1 MVARNRVSDQFG
13 HRLVARVFRKRKDQ
27 RRACDG
33 MLDTS
38 SVAFQPP
45 LKLRI
50 ILAKVVQQPRDPGRP
65 LASAGTGEQRG
76 EFGHFRQML
85 RKRLPIALAGFF

>member
-1 MVARNRVSDQFG
+1 MMARDGVSDQFG
-13 HRLVARVFRKRKDQ
+13 HHLVARAFREREDQ

-33 MLDTS
+33 MLDPS
-38 SVAFQPP
+38 SVAVQPL

-50 ILAKVVQQPRDPGRP
+50 ILAKVMQQPRKPGRP

-76 EFGHFRQML
+76 FIGHFRQML
-85 RKRLPIALAGFF
+85 RKGLPVTLAGVI